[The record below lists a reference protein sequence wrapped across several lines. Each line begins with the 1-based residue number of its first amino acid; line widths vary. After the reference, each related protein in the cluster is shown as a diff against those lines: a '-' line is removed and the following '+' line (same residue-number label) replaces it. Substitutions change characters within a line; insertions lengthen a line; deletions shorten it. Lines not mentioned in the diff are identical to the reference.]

1 MKKIASI
8 LLAGVLCLSLGGC
21 GTEYEDTN
29 GADNFT
35 LQTITDRNI
44 IALDTGAS
52 GLRYTQDNADSTIT
66 SSEFSAKAFN
76 GVEQIYQTNFLL
88 SSDVSV
94 YIGHMNVKSGNF
106 KLAVLN
112 NDEIIQEIPLDAFN
126 ETFLFEDMKGDFSI
140 RVAGESAAFSFFLQ
154 VD

>member
-52 GLRYTQDNADSTIT
+52 GLRYTQDSADSTIT